1 MQFKTLQ
8 QKQLNKTV
16 DLFAEFDNIAKSKL
30 DLKNL
35 TNEEKLSF
43 LREDIIEF
51 DILKF
56 INRKNYT
63 LVYHQIPQINDDL
76 VDYFDGLFADLF
88 AEDRN
93 EEAKGASMRLE
104 DDKYYTGYFI
114 RNSKPNVKNPSWMDI
129 RSSIANHY
137 LSKVG
142 FKLNNK

>member
-35 TNEEKLSF
+35 TKEEKLSF
-43 LREDIIEF
+43 LREDILEF

-93 EEAKGASMRLE
+93 EEAKGASMRHE
-104 DDKYYTGYFI
+104 DDKYYTSYFI

-129 RSSIANHY
+129 RSSIANYY